1 MPLANSDV
9 SPYASTILRVF
20 PAIVL
25 DQVGF
30 FAQHL
35 TVEQPGGGAK
45 IDQEEPVGEYQELT
59 KHDDPKSYIDRI
71 ARERKDACCNE
82 LVGVVDVDADAKT
95 SPEGD
100 QAEQEQQ
107 QPHSAEER

>member
-1 MPLANSDV
+1 MDNSDV
-9 SPYASTILRVF
+9 SPYPSTIIRVF

-35 TVEQPGGGAK
+35 TVKQPGGGAK
-45 IDQEEPVGEYQELT
+45 IDQEEPVGEYQELA
-59 KHDDPKSYIDRI
+59 KHDGPKRHIDGI
-71 ARERKDACCNE
+71 ARQRKDACCNE
-82 LVGVVDVDADAKT
+82 FVGVVCVDADAKT

-100 QAEQEQQ
+100 QAKNLSQ
-107 QPHSAEER
+107 